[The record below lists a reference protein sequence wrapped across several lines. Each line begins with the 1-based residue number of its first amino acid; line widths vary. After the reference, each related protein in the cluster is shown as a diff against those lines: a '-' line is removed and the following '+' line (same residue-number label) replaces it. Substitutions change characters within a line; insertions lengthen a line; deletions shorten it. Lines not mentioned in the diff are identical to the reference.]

1 MKVAANPLQSLKW
14 QLFAHG
20 HADSTR
26 ALKRMINPR
35 EAHDWRPVADELAA
49 SWQRSDG
56 VPNGSA
62 VESQPQ
68 AESSPPTSGLPVNP
82 WVKPWVV
89 NRWQQLDRAGF
100 LQWFVPQDIGGS
112 LEIHTEADRLEL
124 GMILASGCLTTAFL
138 LSQRN
143 ASVLRLAASPY
154 GQTKTKWLKRST
166 QGATFSTVGISHLT
180 TSRQFAT
187 QPVVSATIC
196 DDGGYLLNGVIPWVS
211 SAQRASSI
219 LTGAT
224 IIPSLADADQMLV
237 MIDPEQP
244 GVDVLP
250 PLPLLGLNETSTGSV
265 ELRNVKIRVDDIVA
279 GPQPQVLKGSSLP
292 SSQNKNTPATG
303 SLSTT
308 SLALGATLGTIKRL
322 SLEVVQRPELQPI
335 YEALLAEATDFR
347 SQLFAC
353 AHGTLTTSPEILRQQ
368 ANSLVVRAAQ
378 VYLSAC
384 KGAGFMQGHPASR
397 AICEAMFFTVWSCP
411 QSVVMASLK
420 QLTCT
425 SSDNWN

>member
-1 MKVAANPLQSLKW
+1 MKVAANPLQSLKQ

-20 HADSTR
+20 HAVLTR
-26 ALKRMINPR
+26 ALENMINPR

-49 SWQRSDG
+49 SWQHSDG
-56 VPNGSA
+56 VQNGSA

-68 AESSPPTSGLPVNP
+68 AESYIPQSGLSA
-82 WVKPWVV
+82 KPWVV
-89 NRWQQLDRAGF
+89 DRWRQLDRAGF
-100 LQWFVPQDIGGS
+100 LQWFVPQDMGGS
-112 LEIHTEADRLEL
+112 LEVHTEADRLEL

-143 ASVLRLAASPY
+143 ASVLRLAASPNSN
-154 GQTKTKWLKRST
+154 TKAKWLKRST

-196 DDGGYLLNGVIPWVS
+196 DDGGYLLNGMIPWVS

-224 IIPSLADADQMLV
+224 ILSSQADADQMLV
-237 MIDPEQP
+237 MIDPEQA

-250 PLPLLGLNETSTGSV
+250 PLPLLGLDETSTGSV
-265 ELRNVKIRVDDIVA
+265 ELTNVKISVDDIVA
-279 GPQPQVLKGSSLP
+279 GRQPQVLKGSSLP

-308 SLALGATLGTIKRL
+308 SLALGATLGTIERL
-322 SLEVVQRPELQPI
+322 SHEVAQRPELQPI

-347 SQLFAC
+347 NQLFAC
-353 AHGTLTTSPEILRQQ
+353 AQGTVTTSPEILRQQ

-378 VYLSAC
+378 IYLSAC

-425 SSDNWN
+425 SSDSWS